1 MNRGRTCGRGPRP
14 AGCREWLGW
23 ELPDHLGG
31 SRSSISV
38 RSAIGIPTV
47 PLEVSRSIINAMT
60 RSGVQWV
67 LSRLGDVTRENH
79 DSAPSS
85 ACPRR

>member
-31 SRSSISV
+31 SH
-38 RSAIGIPTV
+38 RSAPVPYCAVTIGV
-47 PLEVSRSIINAMT
+47 
-60 RSGVQWV
+60 
-67 LSRLGDVTRENH
+67 
-79 DSAPSS
+79 
-85 ACPRR
+85 

>member
-31 SRSSISV
+31 SH
-38 RSAIGIPTV
+38 G
-47 PLEVSRSIINAMT
+47 
-60 RSGVQWV
+60 
-67 LSRLGDVTRENH
+67 
-79 DSAPSS
+79 
-85 ACPRR
+85 PRRCHTVRCDHVVSFIQTPLLTPVCTVEDARRCAL